1 MEYYHQLSYPSTNNC
16 CECETRITDVK
27 CSNCDFHVC
36 EKKKCSF
43 KFEQYNNITKI
54 ICKTCYDEIDEK
66 FKLVINYT
74 DLTLLKKKIKLKRK
88 IQEA

>member
-1 MEYYHQLSYPSTNNC
+1 MEYYHQLSYPSTNSC
-16 CECETRITDVK
+16 CECETRFSDVK

-43 KFEQYNNITKI
+43 KFEHYNNITKI
-54 ICKTCYDEIDEK
+54 ICKTSYDEIDEK

-74 DLTLLKKKIKLKRK
+74 DLTL
-88 IQEA
+88 